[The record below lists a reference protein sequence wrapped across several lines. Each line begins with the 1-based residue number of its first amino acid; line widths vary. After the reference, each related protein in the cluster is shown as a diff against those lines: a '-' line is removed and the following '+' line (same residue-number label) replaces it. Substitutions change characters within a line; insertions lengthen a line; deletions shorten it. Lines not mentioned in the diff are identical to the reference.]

1 MRKVT
6 FNIDEFN
13 LINGELELNIES
25 NETTLTNEQIITI
38 YDYAIEHE
46 MIVLAQKVLKVYEGT
61 EIEIYKF

>member
-1 MRKVT
+1 MRTVI

-38 YDYAIEHE
+38 YDYALEHE
-46 MIVLAQKVLKVYEGT
+46 MLALAQKVLKVYEGD
-61 EIEIYKF
+61 EIVSYKF

>member
-61 EIEIYKF
+61 EIEIFKF